1 MKYANAA
8 IGFRLFL
15 FKLHSYGFVQD
26 SARDF
31 DPSLLSGSS
40 ANCRD
45 GEVKAHKFTFEN

>member
-1 MKYANAA
+1 MKYANAV

-45 GEVKAHKFTFEN
+45 AEVKAHKLPLKN